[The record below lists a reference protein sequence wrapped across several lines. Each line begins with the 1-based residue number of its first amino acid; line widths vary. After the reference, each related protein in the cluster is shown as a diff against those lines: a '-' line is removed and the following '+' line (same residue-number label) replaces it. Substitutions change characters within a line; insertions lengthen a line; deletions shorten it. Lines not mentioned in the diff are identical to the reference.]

1 MAKTYRTAQGKILDM
16 ASLIAKNEKVKAV
29 GNMNVNARGDE
40 IDERGR
46 VIKSVNDRTSESYG
60 KTVGNR
66 SAHVRRG
73 PGSKPAQPKVQM
85 TKEEIELDKM
95 LEGDEEIE
103 AIKAKETG
111 KKK

>member
-1 MAKTYRTAQGKILDM
+1 MARTYRTAQGKVIDM
-16 ASLIAKNEKVKAV
+16 AALIAKNEKVKAV

-46 VIKSVNDRTSESYG
+46 VIKSVNDRTSESYS

-66 SAHVRRG
+66 SSHVRRG
-73 PGSKPAQPKVQM
+73 PGSKPAQKTQAM
-85 TKEEIELDKM
+85 TKEELELEKM